1 MNTGKFLLLSLI
13 FCLLNFSIF
22 TGCKKSTPAA
32 ERPGGGQVDSKTQQ
46 PADNSSENP
55 NSLKSVI
62 ARSTG
67 WRPILTE
74 FYGKQ
79 MPDFQVTDITGK
91 SHSLSGYKGKSVM
104 VVFWASWCNP
114 CMQEVPHL
122 NTLREIMPEDKLAII
137 AISNESEATVKK
149 TAEAK
154 EMRYTVAAH
163 QQELPEPFN
172 KVQGIPTAFYIN
184 PDGTLKVV
192 AEGSAVLGE
201 MKSIIL
207 AE

>member
-1 MNTGKFLLLSLI
+1 MNKRNIFSLALVI
-13 FCLLNFSIF
+13 CLAGFSLF
-22 TGCKKSTPAA
+22 TGCKKSTPAP
-32 ERPGGGQVDSKTQQ
+32 EQPGQSASDTQQ
-46 PADNSSENP
+46 QPQQTSENP
-55 NSLKSVI
+55 NSLKSII
-62 ARSTG
+62 ARASS
-67 WRPILTE
+67 WQPILAD

-91 SHSLSGYKGKSVM
+91 SHSLKSYNGKNVM
-104 VVFWASWCNP
+104 VVFWASWCQP
-114 CMQEVPHL
+114 CMHEVPHL

-149 TAEAK
+149 TAESK
-154 EMRYTVAAH
+154 RMNYTVVSS
-163 QQELPEPFN
+163 QQELPAPFN

-184 PDGTLKVV
+184 PDGTLKLV

-201 MKSIIL
+201 MKSIVL